1 VLAATILGSGIAS
14 LDATVVGNALPHIG
28 KEFHTGVASLQWVV
42 AAYTLTLAAFLLLGG
57 SLGDRMGRRKIFELG
72 VIWFAIAS
80 LVCAIAP
87 NAPVLIAAR
96 AVQGIGGALLTP
108 GSLAILQASFVAD
121 DRSRAIGAWS
131 GFGGLAGAAGPLV
144 GGYLLN
150 VASWRWIFVINLP
163 LSIAVLIISRRHVPE
178 SVDESNRGRIDAPG
192 ATWAV
197 LALAGLTYALIQA
210 PSDGWGSPAIVAIL
224 AVGIFS
230 IGAFIVTELRSRN
243 PLVPPRMFVA
253 RQFAA
258 TNAVTLLVY
267 AGLGGALFLLP
278 ITLQEVA
285 GYSPLES
292 GLALVPITL
301 MMLFLSARSGKLASR
316 IGPRL
321 QMTTGPLIAGAGLW
335 LMTLCV
341 HHHNYFIGVLP
352 GVVVLGAGL
361 VITVAP
367 LTSTAMSSAPAEHAG
382 IASAVNNDVARVGGL
397 LAVAVLP
404 VVSSI
409 TGDAYLHPAA
419 LGSGFEKAG
428 LICAGLCWIGAV
440 IAGLFI
446 SNGARVTPPP
456 PPHPEPV
463 SAPGVGCVEC

>member
-1 VLAATILGSGIAS
+1 VLTATILGSGVAS

-28 KEFHTGVASLQWVV
+28 KEFNTGVDSLQWVV

-72 VIWFAIAS
+72 VVWFAIAS

-87 NAPVLIAAR
+87 DAPVLIGAR

-108 GSLAILQASFVAD
+108 GSLAILQASFVAE

-178 SVDESNRGRIDAPG
+178 SVDESNRGRIDSAG

-210 PSDGWGSPAIVAIL
+210 PSDGWGSPAIVTIL

-230 IGAFIVTELRSRN
+230 VGAFVVTELRSRN

-285 GYSPLES
+285 GYSPLSS
-292 GLALVPITL
+292 GLALIPITL

-335 LMTLCV
+335 LLTLCV
-341 HHHNYFIGVLP
+341 HHHNYFVGGAAGSARPRGRAGHHRGAADLDRHE
-352 GVVVLGAGL
+352 LGAGR
-361 VITVAP
+361 ARR
-367 LTSTAMSSAPAEHAG
+367 H
-382 IASAVNNDVARVGGL
+382 RVGGEQRRRPRRWPARGRGASGRLVDHRRRLPASGRAGFGVREGQSDLRRAL
-397 LAVAVLP
+397 LDRC
-404 VVSSI
+404 
-409 TGDAYLHPAA
+409 GD
-419 LGSGFEKAG
+419 
-428 LICAGLCWIGAV
+428 
-440 IAGLFI
+440 
-446 SNGARVTPPP
+446 R
-456 PPHPEPV
+456 
-463 SAPGVGCVEC
+463 GCVHQQPPADRAAGRAEA